1 MESIS
6 CFFFVGGAH
15 GVMET
20 GINCMWGDQ
29 IVEAVQISMRILF
42 LYTEGD

>member
-29 IVEAVQISMRILF
+29 IVEAVQIILF

>member
-29 IVEAVQISMRILF
+29 IVEAVQNQHENIILV
-42 LYTEGD
+42 Y